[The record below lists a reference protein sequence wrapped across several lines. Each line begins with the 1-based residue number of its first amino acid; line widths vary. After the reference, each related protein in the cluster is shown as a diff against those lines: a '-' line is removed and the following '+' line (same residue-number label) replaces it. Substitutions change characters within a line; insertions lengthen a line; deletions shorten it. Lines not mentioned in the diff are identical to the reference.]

1 MSAGVSQNPAPSCL
15 SPALQLKREWSPWP
29 EFGSDPGNPR
39 ELGWCRPRKLPCRD
53 LVTGLVTSLSR
64 PSGNLHRIVSDDTKR
79 EMAGLSARACASR
92 QAHRLVVE
100 SRRFPQDCEFQS
112 NPSFHPACPFT
123 SSRGEVPLSRT
134 AHRRAVVPTAV
145 RRWVTLRRGFAQWI
159 LVPLVALFWPWCP
172 LQYWANCDC
181 LMCSCVPCTAL
192 LDVAVHLLEEGLEP
206 CCCRNN

>member
-53 LVTGLVTSLSR
+53 LGTGLVTSLSR

-100 SRRFPQDCEFQS
+100 SKRFPQDCEFQS

-134 AHRRAVVPTAV
+134 AHRRARGQGLTASAASAIYPSPRPLIDCMVRAAV
-145 RRWVTLRRGFAQWI
+145 RGWVTLRRGSAQWI
-159 LVPLVALFWPWCP
+159 SAPLA
-172 LQYWANCDC
+172 
-181 LMCSCVPCTAL
+181 AL
-192 LDVAVHLLEEGLEP
+192 L
-206 CCCRNN
+206 

>member
-1 MSAGVSQNPAPSCL
+1 MRDSLIVPSRRRRMTANVRAERLLKIPAEPSPELRIPGAAAQTRVVSMAGIRLGSWESARARLV
-15 SPALQLKREWSPWP
+15 SPAQASL
-29 EFGSDPGNPR
+29 PR
-39 ELGWCRPRKLPCRD
+39 SRD
-53 LVTGLVTSLSR
+53 RARDQFEPAKWQS
-64 PSGNLHRIVSDDTKR
+64 HRIVSDDTKR

-100 SRRFPQDCEFQS
+100 SKRFPQDCEFQS

-134 AHRRAVVPTAV
+134 AHRHAVVPTAV

-172 LQYWANCDC
+172 LQIAASCQPSC
-181 LMCSCVPCTAL
+181 LPQ
-192 LDVAVHLLEEGLEP
+192 
-206 CCCRNN
+206 